1 MTDIPSSSQPAGVA
15 QLVEFQPSKLAVE
28 GSNPF
33 SRSKLGLMPT
43 AGRVVCNHIVWV
55 RFPQCP
61 PNKQKNKVVMKE
73 VLSGTLKSRKVNFVQ
88 IENNSDFLSSLRK
101 KIKKRIS
108 NLKKTIKF
116 VKKRR

>member
-1 MTDIPSSSQPAGVA
+1 
-15 QLVEFQPSKLAVE
+15 
-28 GSNPF
+28 
-33 SRSKLGLMPT
+33 
-43 AGRVVCNHIVWV
+43 
-55 RFPQCP
+55 
-61 PNKQKNKVVMKE
+61 MKE

>member
-1 MTDIPSSSQPAGVA
+1 M
-15 QLVEFQPSKLAVE
+15 VELLPSKQVVE
-28 GSNPF
+28 GSSPF
-33 SRSKLGLMPT
+33 FRSNMGLMPT
-43 AGRVVCNHIVWV
+43 AGRLICNQIVWV